1 MVRPAKGRA
10 SLALQDLP
18 KYTRETLGLHGLTLS
33 TDLLAGCGRGELE
46 RLRERADKAG
56 CACLVLI
63 ETDAHKLAAA
73 DADES
78 VARLARVVEASFLLG
93 CNSMGVRIEAP
104 DSEPAFERVAE
115 RMRRIVQ
122 QAERRDINVLVAPQ
136 PGLTADAERVTELV
150 KKIGGFRVGT
160 LPDLA
165 DAAETDDPVAYL
177 RKLAPYAA
185 AVNAGVFEFKTETI
199 ETPAGSDDPLDA
211 LIDQLGEELGIEDD
225 EGEEQGP
232 REIVTHTT
240 FDLDPLV
247 TAVMA
252 VGYDGTLAVDFRG
265 EGDGTI
271 GVINARAA
279 LEDALMR
286 AAEK

>member
-1 MVRPAKGRA
+1 MVRPAKGKA
-10 SLALQDLP
+10 SLTLDDLP
-18 KYTRETLGLHGLTLS
+18 KYARETLGLHGLTLW
-33 TDLLAGCGRGELE
+33 TDLLAGCGRGDLD
-46 RLRERADKAG
+46 RLRERADKTG

-63 ETDAHKLAAA
+63 ETDAHKLAAPNA
-73 DADES
+73 DQS
-78 VARLARVVEASFLLG
+78 VGRLSRVVEAASLLG

-104 DSEPAFERVAE
+104 DTEQAFERVAE
-115 RMRRIVQ
+115 RMRRVVQ
-122 QAERRDINVLVAPQ
+122 QAERRDINVLIAPQ

-165 DAAETDDPVAYL
+165 DAAGTDDPVAYL

-185 AVNAGVFEFKTETI
+185 AVNAGVFGFKTETV
-199 ETPAGSDDPLDA
+199 EAPPSSDDPLDA
-211 LIDQLGEELGIEDD
+211 LIDQLGEELGIEED
-225 EGEEQGP
+225 EEQGP

-252 VGYDGTLAVDFRG
+252 VGYDGTLAIDYRG
-265 EGDGTI
+265 EEDGTI
-271 GVINARAA
+271 GVLNARAA
-279 LEDALMR
+279 LEDALTR